1 MTPPDAA
8 STAVALD
15 AAPVAGNRWIR
26 DLAYDWSFL
35 LGSAG
40 LVFLVAAVFT
50 AKSGGTN
57 LLQVTGAS
65 EALNLVIPVLLGG
78 PHIFFSL
85 VRTYMDV
92 DFKREH
98 RQLLRISP
106 HVVAFAMIYLTVWQ
120 HQAIVV
126 NVVLYSAVFHGAA
139 QLAHIG
145 LRYRMKSG
153 RGPYD
158 LGGIAFLTATLLGPL
173 YFLSWAV
180 HHRDFVFVGQP
191 IFRELAPLWLLW
203 VAGGGAVIAAAYWLA
218 DLLNR
223 AWARTPSA
231 EGEGVNWREAAIF
244 VVTQGAF
251 WFLANLDQLD
261 VTFQAYNAWHSVQA
275 FGIMWFA
282 MNAKW
287 RSGKVRGPK
296 QSRFCRDGAFGFT
309 LMCGILFSLFIGLM
323 VLMFTNFQWSA
334 LATSPFYFIFAVT
347 VLLNHHVLDYWL
359 FFGKRAFDY

>member
-1 MTPPDAA
+1 MTPPPDAA
-8 STAVALD
+8 STAVALP
-15 AAPVAGNRWIR
+15 APGPANRWIR
-26 DLAYDWSFL
+26 DLAFDWTFL
-35 LGSAG
+35 LGSTG

-57 LLQVTGAS
+57 ILEVSGAS
-65 EALNLVIPVLLGG
+65 EALNLVIPILLGG

-98 RQLLRISP
+98 RQLLRVSP
-106 HVVAFAMIYLTVWQ
+106 HVVAFLMIYLTVWQ
-120 HQAIVV
+120 HQAVVV
-126 NVVLYSAVFHGAA
+126 NIVLYSAVFHGAG

-158 LGGIAFLTATLLGPL
+158 AGGVAFLLATMLGPL

-180 HHRDFVFVGQP
+180 HSREFVFVGQP
-191 IFRELAPLWLLW
+191 IFKALAPTWLLW
-203 VAGGGAVIAAAYWLA
+203 VSGGGALIAAAYWLA
-218 DLLNR
+218 DTLNR
-223 AWARTPSA
+223 AVARQ
-231 EGEGVNWREAAIF
+231 GVNWREAAIF
-244 VVTQGAF
+244 VATQGAF

-282 MNAKW
+282 MNSKW

-296 QSRFCRDGAFGFT
+296 QTRFCRDGAFGFT
-309 LMCGILFSLFIGLM
+309 LLCGILFSLFIGLM
-323 VLMFTNFQWSA
+323 VLAFTNFQWA
-334 LATSPFYFIFAVT
+334 QLGTSPFYFIFAVT